1 MIKYKSKIGIQIL
14 FALKHLITASFSE
27 DIYLII
33 ISGANLIILII
44 LLKKNLHSIWKYFRI
59 LLLLELSFFDHIFTP
74 PIIATLNLK
83 IKFKIVILVF
93 YCCRVSLIYFKVFQ
107 IIDWVYL
114 GILFISFIFY
124 IYTHDSKLQKS
135 KNQFTSERKLSYLN
149 INSQSDQQDVFD
161 LFNFLPFGICILDD
175 KQNITN
181 SNYKAKKY
189 CSNIKEENFQSQLFM
204 MISRAC
210 LQQLDKK
217 SIFNS
222 SEDQASEFQ
231 MRRLQS
237 FSQTRKKAISQQ
249 RQFNNLI
256 DISQIINKH
265 KTIKGVSESCN
276 QNSLKYRDLNAN
288 KTYEIKIYEITQGS
302 MICIQ
307 NISKK
312 ERQFEIRERF
322 RFQSLLINSFSHEL
336 KTPLNCSLSLLQIL
350 EQELRS
356 DKIQQHNLIEQ
367 KYLKPA
373 IISNKKL
380 LHQIN
385 DILDY
390 ANFEAQTFQLRPT
403 QFKISTLLQT
413 IEYYFKDE
421 CQQKQ
426 INFIVQTCD
435 DCIINNDFDRII
447 QILVNLLNN
456 SVKFT
461 KQNGQIQF
469 NINRIGSMYSF
480 EVFDTGCGI
489 SVEKLYLIN
498 KILQNQEMD
507 ILKRGDED
515 YIQYVGLGLKVS
527 SQIAFKLCQK
537 GELIITSSLNQFTKS
552 RFYVQDLNT
561 QEEILTIPTDEFI
574 QIPYKSKTKKQCHSN
589 LVLIVDDIPFNHL
602 AFITVLKYFN
612 IKCDSAYDGSMAIE
626 MVKNKY
632 DNCQCG
638 YKLIFMDID
647 MPGIDGYQCSKEISQ
662 FLQQKNITS
671 FIIMCSAF
679 DSKDN
684 IDIAYKSGMNDI
696 LPKPIDTLQLKKILS
711 KYYF

>member
-1 MIKYKSKIGIQIL
+1 MIKYKSRRGIQVL
-14 FALKHLITASFSE
+14 FALKHLITASFSQ

-33 ISGANLIILII
+33 ISAANLIVQVI
-44 LLKKNLHSIWKYFRI
+44 LLKKNLHSIWKYIRI
-59 LLLLELSFFDHIFTP
+59 LLLLELCFFDHQFTP
-74 PIIATLNLK
+74 PIIASIKFN
-83 IKFKIVILVF
+83 IKFKIVILVL
-93 YCCRVSLIYFKVFQ
+93 YCCRVSFIYFQVFQ

-114 GILFISFIFY
+114 GILFVSFTIY
-124 IYTHDSKLQKS
+124 IYSHDSKQLNS
-135 KNQFTSERKLSYLN
+135 KNQISSERKLSYLN
-149 INSQSDQQDVFD
+149 INSQTDQQDVFD

-204 MISRAC
+204 MIQKAC

-222 SEDQASEFQ
+222 SEDQMSEFQ
-231 MRRLQS
+231 MKRLQS
-237 FSQTRKKAISQQ
+237 FSQTRKKALSQQ
-249 RQFNNLI
+249 RQFSNFI

-265 KTIKGVSESCN
+265 KTNRGVSDSFN
-276 QNSLKYRDLNAN
+276 QNALKYRDPTTT

-322 RFQSLLINSFSHEL
+322 RFQSMLINSFSHEL
-336 KTPLNCSLSLLQIL
+336 KTPLNCSLALLQIL
-350 EQELRS
+350 EQELKS
-356 DKIQQHNLIEQ
+356 EKLQQHQQIEQ
-367 KYLKPA
+367 AYLKPA
-373 IISNKKL
+373 IISNRKL

-403 QFKISTLLQT
+403 SFKISTLIQT
-413 IEYYFKDE
+413 IDYYFKDE

-426 INFIVQTCD
+426 INFVVQTCD
-435 DCIINNDFDRII
+435 DSTINNDYDRIV

-461 KQNGQIQF
+461 KQNGLIQF
-469 NINRIGSMYSF
+469 NINRMGSIYSF

-498 KILQNQEMD
+498 KILQNQETD

-527 SQIAFKLCQK
+527 SQIALKLCHK
-537 GELIITSSLNQFTKS
+537 GELSITSSLNQFTKG

-574 QIPYKSKTKKQCHSN
+574 QIPYQSKTKKQCHCSH
-589 LVLIVDDIPFNHL
+589 VLIVDDIPFNHL

-612 IKCDSAYDGSMAIE
+612 IKCDSAYDGVMAIE
-626 MVKNKY
+626 MVRRKY
-632 DNCQCG
+632 DSCQCG

-662 FLQQKNITS
+662 FLQQKNIVS

-679 DSKDN
+679 DSKEN
-684 IDIAYKSGMNDI
+684 IDIAYKSGMNDV
-696 LPKPIDTLQLKKILS
+696 LPKPIDTQQLKKILS

>member
-1 MIKYKSKIGIQIL
+1 MIKYKSKRGIQIL
-14 FALKHLITASFSE
+14 FALKHLITASFSQ

-33 ISGANLIILII
+33 ISAANLITLIL

-59 LLLLELSFFDHIFTP
+59 IFLLELCFFDYIFSP
-74 PIIATLNLK
+74 PIIATIYFK

-93 YCCRVSLIYFKVFQ
+93 YCCRVGFIYFQVFQ

-114 GILFISFIFY
+114 GVLFISFIFY
-124 IYTHDSKLQKS
+124 IYSHESKLLNS
-135 KNQFTSERKLSYLN
+135 KNQITSERKLSYIN
-149 INSQSDQQDVFD
+149 INSQSDQQDIFD

-181 SNYKAKKY
+181 SNQKAKKY
-189 CSNIKEENFQSQLFM
+189 CSNIKEENLQSQLFM
-204 MISRAC
+204 MIQKAC

-249 RQFNNLI
+249 RQFSNLI
-256 DISQIINKH
+256 DVTQIINKH
-265 KTIKGVSESCN
+265 KTIKGVSDK
-276 QNSLKYRDLNAN
+276 QNSLKYKDSITN
-288 KTYEIKIYEITQGS
+288 KIYEIKIYEISQGS
-302 MICIQ
+302 LICMQ

-312 ERQFEIRERF
+312 EKQSEIRERF
-322 RFQSLLINSFSHEL
+322 HFQSMLINSFSHEL

-356 DKIQQHNLIEQ
+356 NEILQHNEIEQ

-373 IISNKKL
+373 IISNRKL

-390 ANFEAQTFQLRPT
+390 ATFEASTFELRPT
-403 QFKISTLLQT
+403 QFKISTLINT
-413 IEYYFKDE
+413 IDYYFKDE

-426 INFIVQTCD
+426 IHFVIQTCD
-435 DCIINNDFDRII
+435 DSLINNDFDRIV

-461 KQNGQIQF
+461 KQNGLIQF
-469 NINRIGSMYSF
+469 NINRMGSIYSF

-498 KILQNQEMD
+498 KILQNHETD

-552 RFYVQDLNT
+552 RFYVQDLIT

-574 QIPYKSKTKKQCHSN
+574 QIPYQSKTKKKCNCS

-602 AFITVLKYFN
+602 AFTTVLKYFN
-612 IKCDSAYDGSMAIE
+612 IKCDSAYDGNMAID
-626 MVKNKY
+626 MVKRKY

-647 MPGIDGYQCSKEISQ
+647 MPGIDGYQCSKEISL

-679 DSKDN
+679 DSKEN
-684 IDIAYKSGMNDI
+684 IDIAYKSGMKDI
-696 LPKPIDTLQLKKILS
+696 LPKPINTLQLKKILG